1 MVSIE
6 EAQQVILSRTAPLG
20 TEEVPLLSAL
30 GRIIAEEV
38 VAPWDIPAA
47 DNSAMDGFAFATDS
61 LAAGRL
67 VVCAY
72 LPAGAVPGEPVPYG
86 CAARIM
92 TGAPL
97 PPGCD
102 TVVPIE
108 DAIED
113 GTSIR
118 LRDEPRRGDHVR
130 RRGDDVTA
138 GSVVVPAGTWL
149 RPQEIGILA
158 SLGKTTASVFRRA
171 RAAVLATGDE
181 LLQPGSIPEPGKIIN
196 SNSSSIAAQL
206 LEAGAEP
213 LMLGIARD
221 DREVTRQ
228 KIREGL
234 QADLLITTGGVSVGD
249 RDFVRE
255 AIEDLGGKLLFWK
268 VAMKPGKPVAFAMVG
283 DKPVFSLPGN
293 PVAAMV
299 AFEQFVRPALLMMA
313 GHSRLFRPAVRGTLT
328 EAVKNGG
335 NRPHLVRVAVRLEE
349 GRYLVA
355 TTGDQGSARL
365 TSLTS
370 GNGLVKILPETSLAA
385 GTEVEVQLLDRY
397 FEIGTASYETR

>member
-6 EAQQVILSRTAPLG
+6 EAQEIILSRTAPLG
-20 TEEVPLLSAL
+20 TEEVPLLAAL

-47 DNSAMDGFAFATDS
+47 DNSAMDGFAFAFDS
-61 LAAGRL
+61 LTAVRL
-67 VVCAY
+67 KVCAF
-72 LPAGAVPGEPVPYG
+72 LPAGASPGEPIPCG

-102 TVVPIE
+102 TVVPVE
-108 DAIED
+108 DAIEE
-113 GTSIR
+113 GTAIR
-118 LRDEPRRGDHVR
+118 LRTEPRRGDHVR

-138 GSVVVPAGTWL
+138 DSVVVPAGTWL

-221 DREVTRQ
+221 DREATRQ

-255 AIEDLGGKLLFWK
+255 AIEDLGGELLFWK

-283 DKPVFSLPGN
+283 GRPVFSLPGN

-299 AFEQFVRPALLMMA
+299 AFEQFVRPALLRMA
-313 GHSRLFRPAVRGTLT
+313 GHSRLFRPVVRGTLT

-335 NRPHLVRVAVRLEE
+335 NRPHLVRVAVRLDG
-349 GRYLVA
+349 GRYRVA

-370 GNGLVKILPETSLAA
+370 GNGLVKISPETSLAA
-385 GTEVEVQLLDRY
+385 GAEVEVHLLDRY
-397 FEIGTASYETR
+397 FEIGTESHGTR